1 MPDISHVFGGDVQVS
16 ANGDLLTASSL
27 NLSQQRILRRL
38 MTNPGD
44 YIWHPK
50 YGAGLPAMIGQP
62 INVATVQSIVTGQM
76 YLERSVVRVPP
87 PVVNVASFPN
97 GMFVEIQYTEA
108 DSGQPQTLSFSVN
121 DDD

>member
-1 MPDISHVFGGDVQVS
+1 MPDLSHVFGGDVQVS

-27 NLSQQRILRRL
+27 SLSQQRILRRL

-62 INVATVQSIVTGQM
+62 INAATVQSIVTGQM
-76 YLERSVVRVPP
+76 YLERSVVQVPP

-108 DSGQPQTLSFSVN
+108 DSGQPQTLSF
-121 DDD
+121 